1 VPSFSLPRQRE
12 TTLTGKTSAQSE
24 PDTISAVAG
33 YAVGTTPRNVNGT
46 FVAQRLAR
54 VNVAFDDKVGVGAL
68 RPGRIGLDARSRRHK
83 LDVTQLQFSLNLV
96 ASKKQIIKFNSIR

>member
-1 VPSFSLPRQRE
+1 M
-12 TTLTGKTSAQSE
+12 TGKTSAQSE

-33 YAVGTTPRNVNGT
+33 CALGTTLRNVNGP

-68 RPGRIGLDARSRRHK
+68 RPGRIGLDAHSRRHK
-83 LDVTQLQFSLNLV
+83 VDVTQLQFSLNLV